1 MKADYKNWVP
11 DGGTGLDVEI
21 IFFGI
26 WLAMPNYEDNN
37 NKEWRFECQ
46 KNLS

>member
-21 IFFGI
+21 IFLHKVSNG
-26 WLAMPNYEDNN
+26 
-37 NKEWRFECQ
+37 
-46 KNLS
+46 